1 MAKKVEK
8 NNNSNEPG
16 CLTIQAHF
24 GIIQK
29 L

>member
-8 NNNSNEPG
+8 NNNSKEPG
-16 CLTIQAHF
+16 CLTIQALF